1 MIIRKVEVS
10 KRAEKS
16 LDKAPRHVRE
26 DFLFWKRQVEDMG
39 LSEIQ
44 KIPGYHDEPLHGKLR
59 GMRSIRLSR
68 GYRAYY
74 MIIEGSLKF
83 IKVEEVN
90 KHDYKEIERLLGR

>member
-1 MIIRKVEVS
+1 MIQRVDVT

-16 LDKAPRHVRE
+16 LVKAPRHVRE
-26 DFLFWKRQVEDMG
+26 DFLLWKREVEDRG
-39 LSEIQ
+39 LFEVQ

-74 MIIEGSLKF
+74 LIVESTIKF
-83 IKVEEVN
+83 VKVEEVN
-90 KHDYKEIERLLGR
+90 KHDYKEIERLLER